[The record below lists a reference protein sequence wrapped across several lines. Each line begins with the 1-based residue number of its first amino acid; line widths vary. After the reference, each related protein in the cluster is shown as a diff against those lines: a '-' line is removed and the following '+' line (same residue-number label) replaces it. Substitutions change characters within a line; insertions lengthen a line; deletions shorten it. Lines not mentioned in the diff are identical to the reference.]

1 MITQKQRDYIES
13 LIKKVFR
20 SEPTR
25 SEMLSRLSK
34 AALTSSQASTCI
46 HALRREN
53 NIYSSLPSSMWG
65 AKNLNPL
72 MDKFYDYIGFEY

>member
-1 MITQKQRDYIES
+1 MTEKQREYIES

-25 SEMLSRLSK
+25 SEMLSRLSEVS
-34 AALTSSQASTCI
+34 LTSAQASTII
-46 HALRREN
+46 HALRREH

-72 MDKFYDYIGFEY
+72 MDKFYDYMGFYY

>member
-1 MITQKQRDYIES
+1 MTEKQREYIES

-25 SEMLSRLSK
+25 SEMLSRLSEVS
-34 AALTSSQASTCI
+34 LTNVQASTII
-46 HALRREN
+46 HALRREH

-72 MDKFYDYIGFEY
+72 MGKFYDYMGFD

>member
-1 MITQKQRDYIES
+1 MMTQKQRDYIES

-20 SEPTR
+20 NEPTR

-34 AALTSSQASTCI
+34 AALSSCQASTCI
-46 HALRREN
+46 HALRREY
-53 NIYSSLPSSMWG
+53 NIYSSLPSGMWG

-72 MDKFYDYIGFEY
+72 MDKFYDYIGIEY

>member
-1 MITQKQRDYIES
+1 MMTQKQRDYIES

-25 SEMLSRLSK
+25 SEMLSRFSK
-34 AALTSSQASTCI
+34 VTLTSGQASTCI
-46 HALRREN
+46 HALRREH
-53 NIYSSLPSSMWG
+53 NIYSTLPSGMWG